1 MPSASSSETPTSSSI
16 TSLTLAIWF
25 YMGGAAVLSAANP
38 PLDAARL
45 DIMPPGLWGRAE
57 SVRTVVRTVGQATA
71 PLLFGAVA
79 DLVAGIAPSQAP
91 IGTRPG
97 GVSASTAEGLE
108 VSFLLMLVALAAA
121 GYIL

>member
-57 SVRTVVRTVGQATA
+57 SVRTVLRTLGQGIAAA
-71 PLLFGAVA
+71 PFGGVA
-79 DLVAGIAPSQAP
+79 DLVAGIATAA
-91 IGTRPG
+91 
-97 GVSASTAEGLE
+97 SAEHA
-108 VSFLLMLVALAAA
+108 
-121 GYIL
+121 